1 MSSSNTPE
9 TESAMVLAP
18 AERRRSLRF
27 PFSATVEML
36 ELSSGAT
43 ITGRTADLGLGGC
56 YIDTLSPLPVGTE
69 VKLKIS
75 KGEESFEAQGKVTF
89 SQIGM
94 GMGVAFVS
102 AQPTQIRTFQKW
114 IREISKSS
122 APLPEHHA
130 NEAASAGPHQTD
142 QSPILSELILTLM
155 KKKVLT
161 EPEGKDLLKKLFQ

>member
-9 TESAMVLAP
+9 TDSAVVLAP

-27 PFSATVEML
+27 PFSATVEMV
-36 ELSSGAT
+36 ETSTGAK
-43 ITGRTADLGLGGC
+43 IAGRTADLGLGGC
-56 YIDTLSPLPVGTE
+56 YIDSLSPLPVGTE

-75 KGEESFEAQGKVTF
+75 KGNESFEAQAKVIF

-102 AQPTQIRTFQKW
+102 AQPSQIRTFQKW
-114 IREISKSS
+114 IQEISGTS
-122 APLPEHHA
+122 APLPEHES
-130 NEAASAGPHQTD
+130 NEAASAGPSQTD
-142 QSPILSELILTLM
+142 HSAILSELILTLM

-161 EPEGKDLLKKLFQ
+161 EPEGKDLLRKLFQ

>member
-1 MSSSNTPE
+1 MSSSNIPE
-9 TESAMVLAP
+9 TDSAVLLAP

-27 PFSATVEML
+27 PFSASVEMV
-36 ELSSGAT
+36 ETSTGSN

-69 VKLKIS
+69 VKLKFS
-75 KGEESFEAQGKVTF
+75 KGNESFEAQAKVIF

-102 AQPTQIRTFQKW
+102 AQPSQIRTFQKW
-114 IREISKSS
+114 IQEISGTS
-122 APLPEHHA
+122 APLPEHET
-130 NEAASAGPHQTD
+130 NEAASAGASQID
-142 QSPILSELILTLM
+142 NSAILSELILTLM

-161 EPEGKDLLKKLFQ
+161 EQEGKGLLKKLFQ

>member
-9 TESAMVLAP
+9 TESAVVMAP
-18 AERRRSLRF
+18 ADRRRSLRF

-36 ELSSGAT
+36 ETSSGAK

-69 VKLKIS
+69 VILTILK
-75 KGEESFEAQGKVTF
+75 GNESFEAQGKVTF

-102 AQPTQIRTFQKW
+102 AQPSQIRTFQKW
-114 IREISKSS
+114 IQEISGTS
-122 APLPEHHA
+122 APLPDRGVE
-130 NEAASAGPHQTD
+130 EAASAGPTQTD
-142 QSPILSELILTLM
+142 NRAILSELILTLM

>member
-1 MSSSNTPE
+1 MSSSNIPE
-9 TESAMVLAP
+9 TDTAVVLAP

-27 PFSATVEML
+27 PFLADVEML
-36 ELSSGAT
+36 EPSSGAK

-56 YIDTLSPLPVGTE
+56 YIDTLSPLPVGIE

-75 KGEESFEAQGKVTF
+75 RGNESFEAQARVIF

-102 AQPTQIRTFQKW
+102 AQPSQIRTFQKW
-114 IREISKSS
+114 IQEITGTST
-122 APLPEHHA
+122 PLPEHDVS
-130 NEAASAGPHQTD
+130 EAAAGPSQTGN
-142 QSPILSELILTLM
+142 SGVLSELILTLM

-161 EPEGKDLLKKLFQ
+161 ESEGKDLLKKLFQ

>member
-1 MSSSNTPE
+1 
-9 TESAMVLAP
+9 
-18 AERRRSLRF
+18 
-27 PFSATVEML
+27 ML

-75 KGEESFEAQGKVTF
+75 KGDESFEAQGKVTF
-89 SQIGM
+89 SQFGM

-102 AQPTQIRTFQKW
+102 ALPTQIRTFQKW
-114 IREISKSS
+114 IHEISKNS
-122 APLPEHHA
+122 APLPDRA